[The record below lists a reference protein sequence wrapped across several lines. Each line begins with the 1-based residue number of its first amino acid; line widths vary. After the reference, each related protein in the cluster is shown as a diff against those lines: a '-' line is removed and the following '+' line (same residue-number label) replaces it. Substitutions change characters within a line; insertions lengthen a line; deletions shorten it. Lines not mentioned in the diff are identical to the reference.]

1 MPDNRPDF
9 PADKLH
15 AAIPDDPET
24 RARIDALKRELAADR
39 PTASNIQAHVTELR
53 KHASLRDL
61 VTAWFENPR
70 TQAFIEELTAAGL

>member
-1 MPDNRPDF
+1 MPDERYDF
-9 PADKLH
+9 PADKLN
-15 AAIPDDPET
+15 AAIPDDSEA
-24 RARIDALKRELAADR
+24 RARIEALKRELASDR
-39 PTASNIQAHVTELR
+39 PTAANIQAHVTELR

>member
-1 MPDNRPDF
+1 MPDNNPDF

-15 AAIPDDPET
+15 AAIPDDPDA
-24 RARIDALKRELAADR
+24 RARIDALKRELASDR
-39 PTASNIQAHVTELR
+39 PTAANIRTHVTELR

-70 TQAFIEELTAAGL
+70 TQAFIDELTATGL

>member
-1 MPDNRPDF
+1 MPDERTDF

-15 AAIPDDPET
+15 AAIPGDSET
-24 RARIDALKRELAADR
+24 RARIDALKHELASDR
-39 PTASNIQAHVTELR
+39 PMAANIQAHVTELR

-70 TQAFIEELTAAGL
+70 TQAFIAELTATGL

>member
-1 MPDNRPDF
+1 MPDERIDF
-9 PADKLH
+9 PADKLN
-15 AAIPDDPET
+15 AAIPDDPEA
-24 RARIDALKRELAADR
+24 RARIEALKRELASDR
-39 PTASNIQAHVTELR
+39 PTAANIHTHVTELR